1 MLKKIAIVLL
11 AILAFGAVVMIAW
24 YQVDGQPLPEAQQYL
39 SGDGYSA
46 RVEADGGLLFTP
58 AAANGHGLLI
68 MHGALIKPLS
78 YAKTAAFFAQQGYT
92 VLVPYGWLR
101 LSINAVDGAAAR
113 MAALGQKEGLK
124 DWFVIGHSMGGFSS
138 LTLIS
143 RHSPNV
149 TAVALWAS
157 AMPFEFSALTVPMLF
172 IRGDHD
178 GLLSPRRFAD
188 AQSNL
193 PKSVQYLNLP
203 GGNHRGFAM
212 YSHQFFDHAAT
223 IGWAEQIDF
232 ADEKTA
238 AFFKAHF

>member
-1 MLKKIAIVLL
+1 MLRKIGFTLLAVLL
-11 AILAFGAVVMIAW
+11 LGAAVLIAW
-24 YQVDGQPLPEAQQYL
+24 YQVDGQPLPEVQQYL

-58 AAANGHGLLI
+58 AVPNGHGLLI

-101 LSINAVDGAAAR
+101 LSINAADGAAAR
-113 MAALGQKEGLK
+113 MATLGAK

-149 TAVALWAS
+149 KAVALWAS
-157 AMPFEFSALTVPMLF
+157 AMPSDFSALMVPMLF
-172 IRGDHD
+172 IRGDRD
-178 GLLSPRRFAD
+178 GLLTPGRFAD
-188 AQSNL
+188 AQSKL
-193 PKSVQYLNLP
+193 PASVAYLNLP
-203 GGNHRGFAM
+203 GGNHQGFAM
-212 YSHQFFDHAAT
+212 YSHQFFDNAAT
-223 IGWAEQIDF
+223 VSWAEQIDF
-232 ADEKTA
+232 ADEQTA
-238 AFFKAHF
+238 RFFAARF